1 MGFGQ
6 RVVHDEVL
14 HQAFALM
21 EYQHGYLYNRQLL
34 LEMVETMYGIH
45 DHRLGGD
52 PFGLVTQRACETYHQ
67 HYLYEHNLELYL
79 HKHVHKYLGLSFD
92 EFLERPRYEIEKMI
106 STLSR
111 FLTKESSITQE
122 ALSNLQQ
129 SNAA

>member
-1 MGFGQ
+1 M
-6 RVVHDEVL
+6 VHDDVL
-14 HQAFALM
+14 RQAFALM

-34 LEMVETMYGIH
+34 LEMVETLYGIH
-45 DHRLGGD
+45 DHRHGGE
-52 PFGLVTQRACETYHQ
+52 PFALVAQRRCESYHQ

-92 EFLERPRYEIEKMI
+92 AFLDRPRYEIEKLI

-122 ALSNLQQ
+122 ALSSLQQ
-129 SNAA
+129 TNTA